1 MQKASDVVGRAIVSS
16 ETGERIGRVADLL
29 MDAGSARVIG
39 LVVGGG
45 VLKSEEVLPY
55 ADVQTLGGDAVVAR
69 TAAGVLG
76 RQQWREQGADA
87 TRSSTLKHR
96 RVLTTTGRALGAI
109 DDVYVDETTGAVAGF
124 ELVGSALAGLVQRRS
139 LLPHNSGI
147 TIGADAVLV
156 PDDVVAALEKSS

>member
-29 MDAGSARVIG
+29 MDTGSARVVG

-45 VLKSEEVLPY
+45 VLKSEQVVPY

-69 TAAGVLG
+69 TAAGVIG
-76 RQQWREQGADA
+76 ARQWREEGTEA

-109 DDVYVDETTGAVAGF
+109 DDVYVDEVTGDVAGF
-124 ELVGSALAGLVQRRS
+124 ELVGSGVAGLVRRRT
-139 LLPHNSGI
+139 LLPQSSGI

-156 PDDVVAALEKSS
+156 TDEAMAAMEKPS